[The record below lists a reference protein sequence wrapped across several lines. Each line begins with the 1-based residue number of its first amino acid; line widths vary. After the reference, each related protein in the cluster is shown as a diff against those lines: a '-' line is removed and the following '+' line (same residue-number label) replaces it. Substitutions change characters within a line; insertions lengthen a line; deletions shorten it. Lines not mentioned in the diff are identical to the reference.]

1 MTEAAANDALI
12 ALFEREGY
20 ARLEPPVLQ
29 PADIFIDLSGEDI
42 RRRMFVTQ
50 DAAGARALPSPRI
63 HHPGLP
69 LASRP
74 RRRGACEL

>member
-50 DAAGARALPSPRI
+50 DAAGRELCLRPEYTIPVCRWHLDRAGAAPS
-63 HHPGLP
+63 
-69 LASRP
+69 S
-74 RRRGACEL
+74 